1 MIKIITFTI
10 FIPVIL
16 FGQNITGDEILEQLD
31 KNRWSETSII
41 VSTMKIHGKR
51 GTRTITSK
59 TWMNGEDQSFTE
71 YLSPVRQKGV
81 KMLKLE
87 DNLWTYSPKAD
98 RTIKIAGH
106 MLRQSLMGSDL
117 SYEDMME
124 NNKLSE
130 AYMASV
136 TGEEIVNNRDCYVV
150 ELTAIESVLA
160 YQKRKLYVDKIRM
173 VAIKEERFAKS
184 GKLLKTTLIEEVML
198 VEGRWIPKKMIFKD
212 VLSKGSGTEFII
224 DEIEFEVEIPQNIFS
239 KASLR
244 K

>member
-1 MIKIITFTI
+1 MIKIITFVTL
-10 FIPVIL
+10 IPIIL
-16 FGQNITGDEILEQLD
+16 IGQNITGEEVLALLD
-31 KNRWSETSII
+31 KNQWSETSII

-71 YLSPVRQKGV
+71 YLSPARQKGV

-87 DNLWTYSPKAD
+87 NNLWTYSPKAD

-124 NNKLSE
+124 NNKISE
-130 AYMASV
+130 AYKAIV

-150 ELTAIESVLA
+150 ELTAIESELA

-184 GKLLKTTLIEEVML
+184 GKLLKTTLIEEVMR
-198 VEGRWIPKKMIFKD
+198 VKGRWIPKKMIFKD
-212 VLSKGSGTEFII
+212 VLSKGTGTEFII
-224 DEIEFEVEIPQNIFS
+224 DKIEFDVEISQNIFS

>member
-1 MIKIITFTI
+1 MIKI
-10 FIPVIL
+10 FIYAIVLPIIL
-16 FGQNITGDEILEQLD
+16 FGQNITGDEILRQLD
-31 KNRWSETSII
+31 KNRWSKTSIV
-41 VSTMKIHGKR
+41 VSTMKINGKR

-59 TWMNGEDQSFTE
+59 TWMNSEDQSFTE
-71 YLSPVRQKGV
+71 YLSPARQKGV
-81 KMLKLE
+81 KMLKLG
-87 DNLWTYSPKAD
+87 DNLWTYSPQAD

-124 NNKLSE
+124 NNKLRE
-130 AYMASV
+130 AYKATV
-136 TGEEIVNNRDCYVV
+136 TGEEIISGRDCYVLELSAV
-150 ELTAIESVLA
+150 ESNLA

-184 GKLLKTTLIEEVML
+184 GKLLKTTLIEEVMQL
-198 VEGRWIPKKMIFKD
+198 AGRWIPKKMIFKD
-212 VLSKGSGTEFII
+212 VLSEGSGTEFII
-224 DEIEFEVEIPQNIFS
+224 DDIEFDVEIPQTVFS

>member
-1 MIKIITFTI
+1 MIKI
-10 FIPVIL
+10 FIYAIVLPIIL
-16 FGQNITGDEILEQLD
+16 FGQNITGDEILRQLD
-31 KNRWSETSII
+31 KNRWSKTSIV
-41 VSTMKIHGKR
+41 VSTMKINGKR

-59 TWMNGEDQSFTE
+59 TWMNSEDQSFTE
-71 YLSPVRQKGV
+71 YLSPARQKGV
-81 KMLKLE
+81 KMLKLG
-87 DNLWTYSPKAD
+87 DNLWTYSPQAD

-124 NNKLSE
+124 NNKLRE
-130 AYMASV
+130 AYKATV
-136 TGEEIVNNRDCYVV
+136 TGEEIISGRDCYVLELSAV
-150 ELTAIESVLA
+150 ESNLA

-184 GKLLKTTLIEEVML
+184 GKLLKTTLIEEVMQL
-198 VEGRWIPKKMIFKD
+198 AGRWIPKKMIFKD
-212 VLSKGSGTEFII
+212 VLSEGSGTEFII
-224 DEIEFEVEIPQNIFS
+224 DEIEFDVEIPQTVFS

>member
-1 MIKIITFTI
+1 MIKLITMVT
-10 FIPVIL
+10 FIPIL
-16 FGQNITGDEILEQLD
+16 LVGQNITGDEILTQLD

-51 GTRTITSK
+51 GTRTISSK

-71 YLSPVRQKGV
+71 YLSPARQKGV
-81 KMLKLE
+81 KMLKLK
-87 DNLWTYSPKAD
+87 DDLWTYSPKAD

-124 NNKLSE
+124 NNKISE
-130 AYMASV
+130 AYKATV
-136 TGEEIVNNRDCYVV
+136 IGEEIVNNRDCYVV
-150 ELTAIESVLA
+150 ELTAIESELA
-160 YQKRKLYVDKIRM
+160 YQKRKLYVDKTRM
-173 VAIKEERFAKS
+173 VAIQEERFAKS
-184 GKLLKTTLIEEVML
+184 GKLLKATLMEEVMQ
-198 VEGRWIPKKMIFKD
+198 VADRWIPKKMIFKD
-212 VLSKGSGTEFII
+212 ALSEGSGTEFII
-224 DEIEFEVEIPQNIFS
+224 DEIEFDVKIPQNIFS

>member
-1 MIKIITFTI
+1 MIKTIIFAI

-16 FGQNITGDEILEQLD
+16 FGQNITGDEILRQLD
-31 KNRWSETSII
+31 KNRWSETSIV

-59 TWMNGEDQSFTE
+59 TWMNSEDQSFTE

-81 KMLKLE
+81 KMLKLG
-87 DNLWTYSPKAD
+87 DNLWTYSPQAD

-124 NNKLSE
+124 NNKLKE
-130 AYMASV
+130 AYKATV
-136 TGEEIVNNRDCYVV
+136 TGEEIISGRDCYVLELSAV
-150 ELTAIESVLA
+150 ESDLA

-184 GKLLKTTLIEEVML
+184 GKLLKTTLIEEVMQ
-198 VEGRWIPKKMIFKD
+198 VAGRWIPKKMIFKD

-224 DEIEFEVEIPQNIFS
+224 DEIEFDVEIPQTVFS